1 MEAIWILIILAGLM
15 VFLPVIVWLIDLLI
29 GWIERK

>member
-1 MEAIWILIILAGLM
+1 MEVIWIIIILAGLM
-15 VFLPVIVWLIDLLI
+15 VFMPVIVWLIDLLI